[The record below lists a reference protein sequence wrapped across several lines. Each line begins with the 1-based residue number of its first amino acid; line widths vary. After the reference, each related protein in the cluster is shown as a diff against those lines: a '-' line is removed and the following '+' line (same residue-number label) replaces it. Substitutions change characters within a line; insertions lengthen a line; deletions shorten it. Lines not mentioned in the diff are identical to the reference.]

1 MSAGSH
7 AWPYHRGVKI
17 DPLTGLPT
25 RGRLVAA
32 IDEMISGGDDPAV
45 FCVAVEGFDLP
56 DPDPDPDV
64 AKALREVASRL
75 SQLVRSNDVLA
86 SAAPGVF
93 ALAGTGVEAG
103 DADVVMDRVRGVFAL
118 PVEIGAEVFS
128 LSINVGF
135 APAARGMNGAELVA
149 LAETDLLR
157 RSGT

>member
-1 MSAGSH
+1 M
-7 AWPYHRGVKI
+7 
-17 DPLTGLPT
+17 
-25 RGRLVAA
+25 
-32 IDEMISGGDDPAV
+32 
-45 FCVAVEGFDLP
+45 
-56 DPDPDPDV
+56 
-64 AKALREVASRL
+64 
-75 SQLVRSNDVLA
+75 
-86 SAAPGVF
+86 F